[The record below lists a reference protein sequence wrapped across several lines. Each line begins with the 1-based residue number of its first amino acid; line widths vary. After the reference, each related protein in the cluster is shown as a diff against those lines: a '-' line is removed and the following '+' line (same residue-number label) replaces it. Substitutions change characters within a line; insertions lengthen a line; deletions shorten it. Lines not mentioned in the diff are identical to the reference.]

1 MGVLLV
7 ERVMFVAEMAAVLVV
22 VVGGRPMVAV
32 CVVATTGAAVVVVV
46 GVMASKV
53 VGAVTRGQRHRAMQ

>member
-7 ERVMFVAEMAAVLVV
+7 KRVMFVEEVAEILVIV
-22 VVGGRPMVAV
+22 VEGTQLVAV

-46 GVMASKV
+46 GVMASNV
-53 VGAVTRGQRHRAMQ
+53 VGAVTRGQRQRAMQ